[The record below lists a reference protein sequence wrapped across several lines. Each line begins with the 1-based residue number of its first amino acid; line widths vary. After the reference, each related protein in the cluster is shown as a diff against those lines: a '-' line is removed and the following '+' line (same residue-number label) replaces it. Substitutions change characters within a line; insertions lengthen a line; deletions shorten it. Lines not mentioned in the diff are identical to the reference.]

1 MSPHFG
7 KLRYHFHKSIVRRT
21 SPWSSPIPFW
31 VAMDTAR
38 LVWQGG
44 VPMMRQLVCRGLILG
59 AIFTSSAGCETLH
72 HMLRP
77 HDNDDAA
84 KKDDNDDK
92 DDPAKPKAVESD
104 TSKIKSVNS
113 DDNSSEPFFAKKYSR
128 SSWSNFSPEAQQ
140 IEKDLGVY

>member
-1 MSPHFG
+1 
-7 KLRYHFHKSIVRRT
+7 
-21 SPWSSPIPFW
+21 
-31 VAMDTAR
+31 MDTAR

-44 VPMMRQLVCRGLILG
+44 KPMMRQLFCRGLILG
-59 AIFTSSAGCETLH
+59 AIFTSSAGCDTLH

-84 KKDDNDDK
+84 KKDDK

-104 TSKIKSVNS
+104 TSKINSVNS
-113 DDNSSEPFFAKKYSR
+113 DDNDPQPFFAKKYSR

>member
-1 MSPHFG
+1 
-7 KLRYHFHKSIVRRT
+7 
-21 SPWSSPIPFW
+21 
-31 VAMDTAR
+31 
-38 LVWQGG
+38 
-44 VPMMRQLVCRGLILG
+44 MRQLICRGLILG
-59 AIFTSSAGCETLH
+59 AIFTSSAGCDTLH

-84 KKDDNDDK
+84 KKDDK

-104 TSKIKSVNS
+104 TSKINSVNS
-113 DDNSSEPFFAKKYSR
+113 DDNDPQPFFAKKYAR

>member
-1 MSPHFG
+1 
-7 KLRYHFHKSIVRRT
+7 
-21 SPWSSPIPFW
+21 
-31 VAMDTAR
+31 MDTAR

-59 AIFTSSAGCETLH
+59 AIFTSATGCETLH

-84 KKDDNDDK
+84 KKDDK

-104 TSKIKSVNS
+104 VSKIKSVDS
-113 DDNSSEPFFAKKYSR
+113 DDKNSEPFFKKTRPS
-128 SSWSNFSPEAQQ
+128 SSWSKWSPEARE

>member
-1 MSPHFG
+1 
-7 KLRYHFHKSIVRRT
+7 
-21 SPWSSPIPFW
+21 
-31 VAMDTAR
+31 
-38 LVWQGG
+38 
-44 VPMMRQLVCRGLILG
+44 MRQLFCRALILG
-59 AIFTSSAGCETLH
+59 AIFTSSAGCDTLH

-84 KKDDNDDK
+84 KNDDN